1 MKLGSTPR
9 VRHLTMALASAT
21 AAIGFNGFL
30 SASQGEVNMQAPAGE
45 TRFWVEEVASDLDR
59 PWEMTWLP
67 NGDMLLTERPGRL
80 RIVQYGKLL
89 PNVVTG
95 MPEVLST
102 SMFDGLLEV
111 KADPDFA
118 SNGMLYLTYTTGEDN
133 ARVGHIMKAHYVNGA
148 LTDQKVIF
156 TTAVPAPAGGPNIM
170 RILFL
175 PDKTM
180 FVGMGSGGQG
190 SRAMV
195 QRLDNQ
201 AGKIIHLN
209 RDGSAVAD
217 GPIAKTEGALPEIW
231 AVGFR
236 NPAGIARTTD
246 GEIWA
251 IDIGPKGGDELNLVK
266 PGGNYGWPQATWGF
280 DYSGRA
286 MSEQQDGG
294 DYVDPIANWG
304 PSRAPSSLIQYTGD
318 RFPEWKGDL
327 FTGEL
332 MGHVIRRIRV
342 KGGKVVLE
350 EALIG
355 DFNERIRTVAQ
366 GPDGYIYALT
376 DSSSGRLLRLRP
388 GAPTALDKAKIA
400 KPSAVPTDAGLF
412 GDLANRGVY
421 QEKFSQ
427 IMNNFKYDETR
438 AKKLFGQNCA
448 ACHNAGAFQSG
459 EMGPDLNTVY
469 FRKSGTLPGYTYS
482 APMANPKTQVTWDGY
497 SLQAFIAN
505 PQSYYPGTKMAVPPI
520 NDTEV
525 VLQLDAYLKS
535 LSQP

>member
-180 FVGMGSGGQG
+180 FVGMGSGG
-190 SRAMV
+190 
-195 QRLDNQ
+195 
-201 AGKIIHLN
+201 
-209 RDGSAVAD
+209 
-217 GPIAKTEGALPEIW
+217 
-231 AVGFR
+231 
-236 NPAGIARTTD
+236 
-246 GEIWA
+246 
-251 IDIGPKGGDELNLVK
+251 
-266 PGGNYGWPQATWGF
+266 
-280 DYSGRA
+280 
-286 MSEQQDGG
+286 
-294 DYVDPIANWG
+294 
-304 PSRAPSSLIQYTGD
+304 
-318 RFPEWKGDL
+318 
-327 FTGEL
+327 
-332 MGHVIRRIRV
+332 
-342 KGGKVVLE
+342 
-350 EALIG
+350 
-355 DFNERIRTVAQ
+355 
-366 GPDGYIYALT
+366 
-376 DSSSGRLLRLRP
+376 
-388 GAPTALDKAKIA
+388 
-400 KPSAVPTDAGLF
+400 
-412 GDLANRGVY
+412 
-421 QEKFSQ
+421 
-427 IMNNFKYDETR
+427 
-438 AKKLFGQNCA
+438 
-448 ACHNAGAFQSG
+448 
-459 EMGPDLNTVY
+459 
-469 FRKSGTLPGYTYS
+469 
-482 APMANPKTQVTWDGY
+482 
-497 SLQAFIAN
+497 
-505 PQSYYPGTKMAVPPI
+505 
-520 NDTEV
+520 
-525 VLQLDAYLKS
+525 
-535 LSQP
+535 